1 MVAKGL
7 RRTEGTLAQAR
18 RRDRG
23 EPRQGIASA
32 AALAVVVA
40 AWCLLL
46 GGPTHA
52 QEPLPEVTIAA
63 EADVDES
70 ENAVFTLTRT
80 GALEEALTVQVAV
93 SQEWTGSEVGEPRRL
108 QEPLPSA
115 ATFQAGA
122 SHATLS
128 LPSRDDQLH
137 QSDVVVAV
145 EIVTGEGYTLG
156 SPSRDSLVVR
166 EDDTLTMQMF
176 IVANKEMAE
185 GQLLPVRVSA
195 LSNGFGGQVEFR
207 LSLENG
213 TAKLGA
219 DYSGI
224 GFPTTQF
231 FRLQKTS
238 ILLATVVV
246 TAQADGTSLFGGNL
260 AQTILFSR
268 EDDKLE
274 IDETMT
280 IRLEILSTTNEIVAQ
295 GSTKTITIK
304 DKKPLVTIT
313 PSAGLFSEGENATFT
328 LSRTGSTDDE
338 LTVDVSIRETGDT
351 LPRALPRTAT
361 FAAGSPSATLTL
373 ATLSDSSH
381 EPDSKVTVAIERDA
395 DVPAAYRAT
404 APDSTTV
411 IVADDDGDA
420 RAVKIAP
427 LTLNVTEDNTTTYS
441 VRLATEP
448 TSEVTI
454 TPTSGDD
461 RAASVAPTVIR
472 FTHTNWTTPQSF
484 TVTGKR
490 DADTDDE
497 TVTITHA
504 VTGADYGENAVIA
517 PHVTVGITDHVSDY
531 SGKPGVRI
539 IPTTIEVD
547 EGGTAEYAVVLAA
560 QPTGTVLIGVT
571 KDSLNYKTDA
581 NPQSV
586 RFTVENWDIPQM
598 ITVSAFEDDDARDE
612 RTEFYH
618 SSQSGD
624 YAGVSIPIVV
634 ARVRDDDGEGAKP
647 TVSGHLGTAV
657 REGEAVTLSLRRT
670 GSTAAELEVTV
681 SVSETGEFIDAGD
694 EGERTITFAPGAR
707 IATLSIETADNTFG
721 EPDGTV
727 TARIVADNDYRVGN
741 PASMDA
747 TVMDDEGLSSEVRLA
762 VDTQS
767 VTESGAPT
775 TVNVTASLDR
785 GPRREPTA
793 IEVTVGAAHDS
804 ATSGVDYRTVEDLN
818 MTIRSGATSATGS
831 FTLAPTND
839 TQGEGDERIS
849 LTGSAGELTLT
860 GTQVTIVD
868 DEPPSEVALEVSPAS
883 IGENAG
889 ATRVEVTARLKGTVR
904 PDATIVTVVVGHA
917 DDDATQGT
925 DYQMVDDL
933 TLTIPAQSMRATS
946 RFTLTPTNDNI
957 REGPETVSV
966 TGSATGLTVT
976 GTHIAITDDEEAA
989 GGAPT
994 ITAPN
999 AFRVPATLGVDLSSI
1014 TDPNGVTSIADNARY
1029 RWMRLS
1035 SNGRRFETELGT
1047 EATYTLT
1054 DAERGKKIRVEVT
1067 FNDDAGFEETVTS
1080 ATFPAGRTI
1089 EPASVC
1095 LAPTYVGGASQRWTG
1110 KVGIKK
1116 DTSATTAFGF
1126 FGAGSG
1132 SLPGNTFNTGDSS
1145 YAIESSAVDTNQQLT
1160 LSLDKDL
1167 SAEEKRTFVLHVCN
1181 EAFPFGAATLHDNH
1195 VYTWDSTGLDWST
1208 QAERTLWLSRDNA
1221 PPTVSAVS
1229 VDATS
1234 VVVAF
1239 NEDLDAAPNLTNSV
1253 FTVRRMTEPDMTETV
1268 TLVGTPWINRRTVT
1282 LTLSE
1287 PVAATDIGVEITYTK
1302 PEVGTDNTLAD
1313 KLGNEVADFTREMIS
1328 NTSNTAPT
1336 ASNSTVGATEDT
1348 DYTFSAA
1355 DFNFA
1360 DEDAGARLESVTIET
1375 LPTLGTGTLKLADSN
1390 MRAGASVTRA
1400 QIDNGRLTY
1409 SPSENGHGAAHASFS
1424 FRVSDGR
1431 DESADAYTM
1440 TIDVEV
1446 TNDLATGAPLVTA
1459 LIVFRV
1465 PATLSVDLSAIEDIE
1480 GVTRIAE
1487 SAAYRW
1493 KRFDSGGTIVAPD
1506 IATGP
1511 TYTLAA
1517 ADVGMRIG
1525 VEVTFNDDA
1534 GFEESITSAAFPTTG
1549 TIRSAGTCPA
1559 PTHAGGETR
1568 IWSANVG
1575 LLEVSAGGFEIYG
1588 FFGPGAG
1595 SLDNTALNT
1604 GTGNYTVQRFSVG
1617 ENGAVAIKLDKALAA
1632 DEKRTLI
1639 AHVCDRALLF
1649 KTAGLSSN
1657 IYQWSSTGLDW
1668 SDHAQRAVY
1677 VSRDTVAPTLSHIS
1691 VAGTSVVLTF
1701 SETLSAASGLAN
1713 SAFTVMKTVQSV
1725 EETLTLSAAP
1735 VISGAAVTLTL
1746 SAAVES
1752 IDTVAVRY
1760 DKPDS
1765 GSNNKLA
1772 DRTDNEVEDFTTE
1785 ADAPPHVVSIAR
1797 QTPSASPINASS
1809 LTWRVTFSKDVAN
1822 VDATDFA
1829 GERHD
1834 GDADGRQRGD
1844 GIDGL

>member
-32 AALAVVVA
+32 AALAAVVA

-80 GALEEALTVQVAV
+80 GALEKPLTVQVAV

-145 EIVTGEGYTLG
+145 EIVTGEGYTSG

-472 FTHTNWTTPQSF
+472 FTHANWTTPQSF

-497 TVTITHA
+497 TVTITHV

-727 TARIVADNDYRVGN
+727 TARIIADNDYRVGN

-804 ATSGVDYRTVEDLN
+804 ATSGVDYSTVEDLN

-904 PDATIVTVVVGHA
+904 PDVTIVTVVVGHT

-946 RFTLTPTNDNI
+946 RFTLTPTNDRI
-957 REGPETVSV
+957 REGLETVSV
-966 TGSATGLTVT
+966 TGSAVGLTVT

-989 GGAPT
+989 GGTPT

-999 AFRVPATLGVDLSSI
+999 VFRVPATLGVDLSSI

-1089 EPASVC
+1089 ESASVC
-1095 LAPTYVGGASQRWTG
+1095 LTPTYVGGASQRWTG

-1116 DTSATTAFGF
+1116 VTGGTTAFGF

-1132 SLPGNTFNTGDSS
+1132 SLSGNTFNTGDNS
-1145 YAIESSAVDTNQQLT
+1145 YAIESSTVGTNQQLT

-1167 SAEEKRTFVLHVCN
+1167 SVEEKRTLVLHVCN
-1181 EAFPFGAATLHDNH
+1181 EAFPFGAATPPNNH
-1195 VYTWDSTGLDWST
+1195 VYTWASTGLDWST

-1221 PPTVSAVS
+1221 PPTVNGVS

-1239 NEDLDAAPNLTNSV
+1239 NEDLDPAPNLTNSV
-1253 FTVRRMTEPDMTETV
+1253 FTVRRMTGPDMTETV

-1287 PVAATDIGVEITYTK
+1287 PVAATDIGVEINYTK

-1328 NTSNTAPT
+1328 NTSNTVPT

-1375 LPTLGTGTLKLADSN
+1375 LPTLGTGTLRLADSN

-1409 SPSENGHGAAHASFS
+1409 SPSENGYGAAHASFS

-1446 TNDLATGAPLVTA
+1446 TNDLATGAPLVTVP
-1459 LIVFRV
+1459 IVFRV

-1511 TYTLAA
+1511 TYTLAE
-1517 ADVGMRIG
+1517 ADVGSRIG
-1525 VEVTFNDDA
+1525 VEVTFNDDE
-1534 GFEESITSAAFPTTG
+1534 GFEESITSEAFPTTG
-1549 TIRSAGTCPA
+1549 TIRSAGACPA
-1559 PTHAGGETR
+1559 PSHAGGETR
-1568 IWSANVG
+1568 IWSANVE
-1575 LLEVSAGGFEIYG
+1575 LLEVERVAGFENIRILWARRG
-1588 FFGPGAG
+1588 QSRQHCAQHRDRQLHGAKIFGRRKRSGGHQARQGPRARRKAHAHRPCMRQGTVVQ
-1595 SLDNTALNT
+1595 N
-1604 GTGNYTVQRFSVG
+1604 GTGQQPGSH
-1617 ENGAVAIKLDKALAA
+1617 
-1632 DEKRTLI
+1632 
-1639 AHVCDRALLF
+1639 AH
-1649 KTAGLSSN
+1649 
-1657 IYQWSSTGLDW
+1657 
-1668 SDHAQRAVY
+1668 
-1677 VSRDTVAPTLSHIS
+1677 
-1691 VAGTSVVLTF
+1691 
-1701 SETLSAASGLAN
+1701 
-1713 SAFTVMKTVQSV
+1713 
-1725 EETLTLSAAP
+1725 
-1735 VISGAAVTLTL
+1735 
-1746 SAAVES
+1746 
-1752 IDTVAVRY
+1752 
-1760 DKPDS
+1760 
-1765 GSNNKLA
+1765 
-1772 DRTDNEVEDFTTE
+1772 
-1785 ADAPPHVVSIAR
+1785 
-1797 QTPSASPINASS
+1797 
-1809 LTWRVTFSKDVAN
+1809 
-1822 VDATDFA
+1822 
-1829 GERHD
+1829 
-1834 GDADGRQRGD
+1834 
-1844 GIDGL
+1844 